1 MSDPRATPG
10 RWTTDEK
17 KELDDFA
24 QAGKTV
30 VEIAPVLQRTRQA
43 IYAQVQRRD
52 RKRRIPSTHWP
63 NAI

>member
-1 MSDPRATPG
+1 MSDPRPTPR

-17 KELDDFA
+17 KKLNDLLE
-24 QAGKTV
+24 AGKTV

-52 RKRRIPSTHWP
+52 RKRRMPSTP